1 MIFEAG
7 NRPFSRPLN
16 SVANSP
22 HEHLALIRVCLVDK
36 KHDQVSTSRFDS
48 IHRDI
53 DAQFNA
59 LEANIN
65 LQTLVVV
72 LDFFG
77 LGATGMFECYS
88 VLLLLSLSTRDFRI
102 GVLLCIL

>member
-1 MIFEAG
+1 MTFDSSHHPVFRRSGA
-7 NRPFSRPLN
+7 S
-16 SVANSP
+16 SP
-22 HEHLALIRVCLVDK
+22 RDHLALISVRLVDK
-36 KHDQVSTSRFDS
+36 KHGEVATSRFDS
-48 IHRDI
+48 LHRDI

-77 LGATGMFECYS
+77 LGATGE
-88 VLLLLSLSTRDFRI
+88 
-102 GVLLCIL
+102 